1 VAADLEV
8 GGGRV
13 VLLPALSPRLSAGE
27 RSAAAGRLVAAIRN
41 TLLLTA
47 EDKAPDWLSDYPL
60 PGVEASRSRIDEI
73 EARLEGL
80 EVELEDARNEYRAID
95 RYRRML
101 WQEGKYGYDLP
112 VRDALSLLGFVS
124 LASTDAP
131 AVLLYNGENVL
142 VETAS
147 STTEIGMEAHYRL
160 RQRLEQRIA
169 FDGRRSSGVLV
180 VNGYRDTA
188 PAERPQQ
195 YADALRVAA
204 ESMRYCVVQADQ
216 LFEAVRGH
224 LEGGPDDK
232 AFGEAL
238 LRTEGVLA
246 FEFTPRPEPVEPP
259 EAESATEEGS
269 ADEALA
275 SPPATE
281 P

>member
-1 VAADLEV
+1 M
-8 GGGRV
+8 
-13 VLLPALSPRLSAGE
+13 
-27 RSAAAGRLVAAIRN
+27 
-41 TLLLTA
+41 TA
-47 EDKAPDWLSDYPL
+47 EDKAPDWLRDYPL
-60 PGVEASRSRIDEI
+60 PGVEASRAKIDEV
-73 EARLEGL
+73 EARLEGV

-124 LASTDAP
+124 HASTDAP
-131 AVLLYNGENVL
+131 AVFLYNGENVL

-180 VNGYRDTA
+180 VNGHRDKA

-195 YADALRVAA
+195 YADSLRVAA
-204 ESMRYCVVQADQ
+204 ESMHYCIVQADQ
-216 LFEAVRGH
+216 LFQAVRGH

-232 AFGEAL
+232 SFGETM

-246 FEFTPRPEPVEPP
+246 FEFTPRPQPAEPQA
-259 EAESATEEGS
+259 EAEAGEDT

-281 P
+281 Q